1 MIRTRLRSATATRP
15 AAGSARRPHILLIV
29 ENVPLARD
37 HRLQKQAA
45 TLAASGYRVS
55 VICRADP
62 ANRQYAPARLH
73 EYRAPADATS
83 KLGFIREYGY
93 SWLLAAF
100 LSVRVFVSEPFD
112 AVQVSGTPDI
122 YFAIGAPFKLLGSR
136 LVLDQRDLSPE
147 LYQIRYG
154 LHRGM
159 VFRML
164 CWLERESY
172 RAADHVITVNRTLED
187 VAYARGGL
195 RQGKVSVV
203 GNGPVLAHLRVT
215 PARPELK
222 QGRRYLCCWV
232 GFMGPQDRV
241 DVALR
246 MVDHLVHVM
255 GRTDCHF
262 AFLGAGEARVA
273 CEQLA
278 AELGVED
285 WVTFTGW
292 VGQETVSTY
301 LSSAD
306 LGLEPNLEEIVSPV
320 KGMEYMAY
328 GLPFVS
334 FDLRETRAVAGDAAA
349 YAVCRDVA
357 GLARLVDRLLDDPAL
372 RAEMGRLGRQGVAQR
387 LAWERQESAYLKVYQ
402 RLLGGPLRGD
412 AAQRDRAAVGRDS
425 DRSIVSLAH
434 QPGQT
439 SAAHARVRAPV
450 ALPPFARRKSRPK
463 P

>member
-1 MIRTRLRSATATRP
+1 MASAD
-15 AAGSARRPHILLIV
+15 GARRPHILLIV

-37 HRLQKQAA
+37 HRLQKQVA
-45 TLAASGYRVS
+45 TLAAGGYRVS

-62 ANRQYAPARLH
+62 ANSRFAAARLH

-93 SWLLAAF
+93 SWLRAAF
-100 LSVRVFVSEPFD
+100 LSARVFVNEPFD

-122 YFAIGAPFKLLGSR
+122 YFAIGAPFKLLGRR

-147 LYQIRYG
+147 LYQVRYG
-154 LHRGM
+154 LRGGFL
-159 VFRML
+159 FRLL
-164 CWLERESY
+164 CWFERKSY
-172 RAADHVITVNRTLED
+172 RVADHVITVNRTLED

-195 RQGKVSVV
+195 QRGKVSVV
-203 GNGPVLAHLRVT
+203 GNGPVLARLRVM
-215 PARPELK
+215 PASPELK

-262 AFLGAGEARVA
+262 AFLGDGEARVA

-278 AELGVED
+278 AELGID
-285 WVTFTGW
+285 KWVTFTGW
-292 VGQETVSTY
+292 VGQEQVSRY
-301 LSSAD
+301 LSTAD

-334 FDLRETRAVAGDAAA
+334 FDLRETRALAGDAAA
-349 YAVCRDVA
+349 YAMSRGAAD
-357 GLARLVDRLLDDPAL
+357 LARVVDRLLDDPAL
-372 RAEMGRLGRQGVAQR
+372 RAQMGRAGRRGVAKR
-387 LAWERQESAYLKVYQ
+387 LSWERQESAYLKVYA
-402 RLLGGPLRGD
+402 RLLGDPLYAD
-412 AAQRDRAAVGRDS
+412 APERERVAVG
-425 DRSIVSLAH
+425 V
-434 QPGQT
+434 
-439 SAAHARVRAPV
+439 
-450 ALPPFARRKSRPK
+450 
-463 P
+463 